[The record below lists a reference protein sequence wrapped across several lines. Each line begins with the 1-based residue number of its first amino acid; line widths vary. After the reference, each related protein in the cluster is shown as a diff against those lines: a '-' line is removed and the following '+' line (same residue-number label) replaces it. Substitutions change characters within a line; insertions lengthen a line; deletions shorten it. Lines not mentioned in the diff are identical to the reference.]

1 MNIAVI
7 IKVLNSNKDNAD
19 DLKSLRTQAAFAVF
33 LTWVKAFYLMRLF
46 EPTSFFVRLIFES
59 FKDIF
64 YGLLVFIVIL
74 MMFGNAL
81 IVLSQDREPFY
92 FRYFEEDN
100 SDYLNVFL
108 NMYELSIG
116 TWAYDGIFSE
126 NKNDSVMKVTWLIF
140 VLSTMITQIIFLN
153 MLIAIM
159 GDTYDRVS
167 ESKD

>member
-7 IKVLNSNKDNAD
+7 IKVLNSSKENAD

-46 EPTSFFVRLIFES
+46 EHTSFFVRLVFETIT
-59 FKDIF
+59 DIF
-64 YGLLVFIVIL
+64 YGLLVFLVIL

-92 FRYFEEDN
+92 YRYFEEDS
-100 SDYLNVFL
+100 SDYINVFL

-116 TWAYDGIFSE
+116 TWTYDAIFAE
-126 NKNDSVMKVTWLIF
+126 NQADSIMKVTWIIF

>member
-7 IKVLNSNKDNAD
+7 IKVLNSNKDNED

-46 EPTSFFVRLIFES
+46 EPTSFFVRLIFET

-92 FRYFEEDN
+92 FRYFEEDD

-126 NKNDSVMKVTWLIF
+126 NKDDSVMKVTWLIF